1 MSGVRVLEVA
11 THVFGPVAAAVLAE
25 WGAQVIKVE
34 HPGTGD
40 PYRALTTV
48 GLHPEYRGVDPYF
61 QSANRG
67 KRSVGID
74 LTHPRGR
81 ELLDRLL
88 AGSDVFVTNLREGA
102 RRRLGIDVDDIRGR
116 HPSIVYVRAS
126 AFGARGPDAHRG
138 GYDAGAFWA
147 RSGMQH
153 LLGSPG
159 TAGAADAAGGQWPGP
174 PRPAFGDLVAG
185 LALAGGVSAALYR
198 RATTGEGALV
208 DGSLLAAGLW
218 QVQPDIINSWIDQA
232 ERSAAEPAGGRTEP
246 GGSAEPGGSTEPGGS
261 PEPAGSAEPGGTAE
275 PGGSTGPRSVRHRAW
290 NPLML
295 PYRTADGRFVALM
308 MLSPDRNWPAL
319 CDALGRSDLAT
330 DPRFVDLDARRR
342 NAPACVD
349 ELDAIFAARPLA
361 AWRDALA
368 GFGGEWAVTQHP
380 GEVHDDPQVAANG
393 YVTEVETGGGF
404 GMPMVTTPVQF
415 DGRPGRPTRAPEH
428 GEHTEDVL
436 LELGLTWEEILRLKE
451 HGAIL

>member
-11 THVFGPVAAAVLAE
+11 THVFGPVASAVLAE
-25 WGAQVIKVE
+25 WGAQVVKVE
-34 HPGTGD
+34 HPRTGD

-102 RRRLGIDVDDIRGR
+102 RRRLGIDVDDIRAR

-159 TAGAADAAGGQWPGP
+159 TADAAGTADTADAQWPGP

-218 QVQPDIINSWIDQA
+218 QVQPDIINAWIEQA
-232 ERSAAEPAGGRTEP
+232 ERSAAQPASGP
-246 GGSAEPGGSTEPGGS
+246 AEPD
-261 PEPAGSAEPGGTAE
+261 GTAE
-275 PGGSTGPRSVRHRAW
+275 PDGSTGPRSVRRRAW

-361 AWRDALA
+361 AWREALA

-393 YVTEVETGGGF
+393 YVSEVETGGGF

-415 DGRPGRPTRAPEH
+415 DGRPGSPSRAPEH

-436 LELGLTWEEILRLKE
+436 LELGLSWEEILRLKE